1 MKKLFTILCLT
12 GVVLTGVAQNK
23 KSSSLQADINAF
35 DSYVQ
40 KTMQDWQI
48 PGMSV
53 AIVKN
58 NEIIFTKGYGVRE
71 IGTNKK
77 VDSKTIFVCA
87 STTKAM
93 TAACMGI
100 LVDEGKVN
108 WNDPVIKYLPDF
120 KLYDPYV
127 TRELTLQDLFTHNAG
142 VGNADYLWADN
153 SLTSDE
159 ILTKMQLVKPSYSFR
174 SSFIYQNIFYLV
186 AGKVIE
192 KVSGKPWHIFIKER
206 IFDPLGMQHTK
217 ALLSDIKEE
226 NQAMPHYLINNQ
238 PTRIEM
244 ETGDAIGPAG
254 SVNSCAD
261 DIALWMQCMIDS
273 SKYKNTRLVQPA
285 TWQYLLQPKTI
296 VPANEFYPTRTITKP
311 GFTTYAMGWFQQDY
325 KGHKLNFHTGSLAG
339 AVAIHAQIPDRKFG
353 IYIFENLDHAELRH
367 ALMFKAIDLFELGG
381 STDWSALF
389 KPMYDSLKLAYRKQ
403 DSANIPKQIPSTS
416 PLPNLQSYTGV
427 FEDELYGNIKIE
439 LVNNQLKAIIN
450 NKLPATLSHF
460 HFNTFKTIYSKI
472 EYPAN
477 YYNFQLNEHGK
488 VTGIESWGVI
498 YKRKEVTQ

>member
-12 GVVLTGVAQNK
+12 GVVVTGVAQNK
-23 KSSSLQADINAF
+23 KSSLQADINAF

-100 LVDEGKVN
+100 LVEEGKVN

-226 NQAMPHYLINNQ
+226 NQAMPHYLINNK

-261 DIALWMQCMIDS
+261 DIAL
-273 SKYKNTRLVQPA
+273 
-285 TWQYLLQPKTI
+285 
-296 VPANEFYPTRTITKP
+296 
-311 GFTTYAMGWFQQDY
+311 
-325 KGHKLNFHTGSLAG
+325 
-339 AVAIHAQIPDRKFG
+339 
-353 IYIFENLDHAELRH
+353 
-367 ALMFKAIDLFELGG
+367 
-381 STDWSALF
+381 
-389 KPMYDSLKLAYRKQ
+389 
-403 DSANIPKQIPSTS
+403 
-416 PLPNLQSYTGV
+416 
-427 FEDELYGNIKIE
+427 
-439 LVNNQLKAIIN
+439 
-450 NKLPATLSHF
+450 
-460 HFNTFKTIYSKI
+460 
-472 EYPAN
+472 
-477 YYNFQLNEHGK
+477 
-488 VTGIESWGVI
+488 
-498 YKRKEVTQ
+498 